1 MTKTK
6 YQVALD
12 SFSLD
17 DAVKFVR
24 TIEDYIDIIEIGTPL
39 VIDEGMHA
47 VRRMIKEFPNKEVL
61 SDEKIMDGGY
71 HEADLGYQAG
81 AKYVT
86 VLGVAE
92 DKTIQGCLDAAHDAD
107 AILVVDTLKI
117 PNLAE
122 RAKEVEAMGVHF
134 ISVHTGFDQQ
144 QMGRTPLN
152 DLRIVKA
159 NTNSIRVSVAG
170 GINSKTIDQYLA
182 LKPDVVIMG
191 GGLADADDP
200 VDEARKIREA
210 IEKHETEGSRQ

>member
-39 VIDEGMHA
+39 VIHEGMHA

-107 AILVVDTLKI
+107 AILVVDSLKI

-182 LKPDVVIMG
+182 LEPDVVIMG

>member
-24 TIEDYIDIIEIGTPL
+24 TIDIDIIEIGTPL

-182 LKPDVVIMG
+182 LEPDVVIMG

>member
-1 MTKTK
+1 
-6 YQVALD
+6 
-12 SFSLD
+12 
-17 DAVKFVR
+17 
-24 TIEDYIDIIEIGTPL
+24 
-39 VIDEGMHA
+39 MHA

-107 AILVVDTLKI
+107 AILVVDTL
-117 PNLAE
+117 NLAE

-182 LKPDVVIMG
+182 LEPDVVIMG

>member
-1 MTKTK
+1 
-6 YQVALD
+6 
-12 SFSLD
+12 
-17 DAVKFVR
+17 
-24 TIEDYIDIIEIGTPL
+24 GTPL

-159 NTNSIRVSVAG
+159 NTNSI
-170 GINSKTIDQYLA
+170 
-182 LKPDVVIMG
+182 
-191 GGLADADDP
+191 
-200 VDEARKIREA
+200 
-210 IEKHETEGSRQ
+210 